1 MTGKCEEQIL
11 NYLREASIDRS
22 IKEIAKATGI
32 NRNTV
37 SKYLNVLQER
47 RQVKLERR
55 VGRAQMY
62 KVAGQD
68 HATIETD
75 KKLSVFAHYKR
86 LKRELEEKNRYYNS
100 FQFRVLQSFKD
111 SIMPLREGRE
121 YSCNAFPLEWLEEKL
136 KQGLIEISSP
146 ASNTELDKPK
156 FQNRKET
163 GS

>member
-1 MTGKCEEQIL
+1 MTRKCEEQIL
-11 NYLREASIDRS
+11 NHLREASIDRS

-75 KKLSVFAHYKR
+75 KTFSMLAYYKR
-86 LKRELEEKNRYYNS
+86 LKRELEEKDKYYKS

-111 SIMPLREGRE
+111 GIVPFNKGHE
-121 YSCNAFPLEWLEEKL
+121 YSCYQFTLEWLEDKL
-136 KQGLIEISSP
+136 KQGLIEISPP

-156 FQNRKET
+156 FQNQKET